1 MLKSN
6 GGKYMRSEKKQKR
19 KGKWKIIGFSFL
31 GVFILAAAA
40 IGVGYYQL
48 QPKNHFKT
56 IPVVSSPDKKGKT
69 ETQPQSTTNSVP
81 PFNILLMGSDARP
94 GQTIG
99 HSDTMMLMH
108 VDISKSEVNAVSIP
122 RDTRVYLD
130 GYGYTKLTSV
140 QYILQAKKGPK
151 QGIEEAVQAIS
162 NLTGV
167 PINYYAETNFEGF
180 QSMVD
185 TLGGIEMTVPMDVNI
200 GSQTISTGTHF
211 LDGETVLALVRERHS
226 LANGDY
232 GRQLLQLEALKGIA
246 KGALSRDKISKL
258 PSLAGSA
265 TKNIIGTNISTSDMV
280 SFGLAAKN
288 FDFNKEINYQQLQGV
303 GKSMYDDI
311 LKANNDEIVI
321 DPQHIKDVFTKDFQ
335 S

>member
-1 MLKSN
+1 MSL
-6 GGKYMRSEKKQKR
+6 EKKR
-19 KGKWKIIGFSFL
+19 KGKGKIIGFSLL
-31 GVFILAAAA
+31 GIFILAAAA
-40 IGVGYYQL
+40 IGFEYYQL

-56 IPVVSSPDKKGKT
+56 IPVASNPSGK
-69 ETQPQSTTNSVP
+69 EKAKSEPQSNTNNVP
-81 PFNILLMGSDARP
+81 PFNILLMGSDQRP

-108 VDISKSEVNAVSIP
+108 VDLSKNEVNAVSIP
-122 RDTRVYLD
+122 RDTRVHLD

-151 QGIEEAVQAIS
+151 QGIEGAVQAIS

-180 QSMVD
+180 KSMVD
-185 TLGGIEMTVPMDVNI
+185 TLGGIQMTVPMDVNI
-200 GSQTISTGTHF
+200 SSQTISTGTHF
-211 LDGETVLALVRERHS
+211 LDGNTVLALVRERHS

-246 KGALSRDKISKL
+246 KGVLSPDKISKL
-258 PSLAGSA
+258 PSLANSSA
-265 TKNIIGTNISTSDMV
+265 NYIIDTNISTTDIV
-280 SFGLAAKN
+280 SLGLAAKN
-288 FDFNKEINYQQLQGV
+288 FDFSKQVSYQQLDGV
-303 GKSMYDDI
+303 GKKMYDDI

-321 DPQHIKDVFTKDFQ
+321 DPQQIKDIIAKNFEI
-335 S
+335 

>member
-1 MLKSN
+1 
-6 GGKYMRSEKKQKR
+6 MRSVKKR
-19 KGKWKIIGFSFL
+19 KSKGKVIGFSLL
-31 GVFILAAAA
+31 GIFILAAAA
-40 IGVGYYQL
+40 IGFEYYQL

-56 IPVVSSPDKKGKT
+56 IPVASNPSGKVKT
-69 ETQPQSTTNSVP
+69 KSEPQSSTNSVA
-81 PFNILLMGSDARP
+81 PFNILLMGSDQRP

-108 VDISKSEVNAVSIP
+108 VDISKNEVNAVSIP
-122 RDTRVYLD
+122 RDTRVHLD

-140 QYILQAKKGPK
+140 QYILQATKGTK

-185 TLGGIEMTVPMDVNI
+185 ILGGIQMDVPMNVNI
-200 GSQTISTGTHF
+200 GSETVGAGSHF
-211 LDGETVLALVRERHS
+211 LDGKTVLALVRERHS

-246 KGALSRDKISKL
+246 KGALSPDKISKL
-258 PSLAGSA
+258 PSLANSA
-265 TKNIIGTNISTSDMV
+265 SNYIIDTNISTSDMV
-280 SFGLAAKN
+280 SLGLAAKN
-288 FDFNKEINYQQLQGV
+288 FDFSKQVNYQQLQGV
-303 GKSMYDDI
+303 GESLYDDI
-311 LKANNDEIVI
+311 LKAKNDEIVI
-321 DPQHIKDVFTKDFQ
+321 DPQQIKDIVTKDFQ